1 MSQTSHQQLLWNL
14 PTSSLREVLAA
25 GLAVNTPDDY
35 GDYLLTVASRRL
47 QVESV
52 QVLLSAGADPNVRN
66 ADRDTPLLCAIDC
79 VEHNPTA
86 ALAVVESLF
95 RAGANLEE
103 RGYMDKTPFLKACS
117 RSSLEMVELL
127 FRLGADPHATVIDG
141 DTLDGLTFAEIFNVP
156 LEQVQFIRSL
166 R

>member
-1 MSQTSHQQLLWNL
+1 VSQTSHQQLLWNL
-14 PTSSLREVLAA
+14 PTSSLREFLAA
-25 GLAVNTPDDY
+25 GLVVNTPDDY
-35 GDYLLTVASRRL
+35 GDYLLTVASHRL

-52 QVLLSAGADPNVRN
+52 QVLLSAGADPNVLN

-86 ALAVVESLF
+86 ALAVVESLV

-127 FRLGADPHATVIDG
+127 VRLGADTHATVIDG
-141 DTLDGLTFAEIFNVP
+141 GTLDGLAFAEIFNVP